1 MKLCDILED
10 VNVRMPHGFEETR
23 LVAWLNLALREI
35 YKVISLRE
43 GIRFPASGQM
53 LYPLPSAVRC
63 DLISEVTVDGKEL
76 TKKRM
81 GEDAAPDSWFKV
93 TEGFIGIYPPPKCG
107 KTISVWYFKRPE
119 RILTAA
125 EAVDMDISY
134 LDQEIELDEDYGEM
148 LRLALLI
155 MIAEARED
163 IALANNYKLSY
174 NMLLNRA
181 RQERYEKD
189 GKYPVTKDVRGGRG

>member
-1 MKLCDILED
+1 MRLYDILED
-10 VNVRMPHGFEETR
+10 VNARMPHAFEESR
-23 LVAWLNLALREI
+23 LISWLNAALREI

-53 LYPLPSAVRC
+53 LYPMPSAVQC
-63 DLISEVTVDGKEL
+63 DLISAITVDNREL

-81 GEDAAPDSWFKV
+81 GEEACLGSWFKV
-93 TEGFIGIYPPPKCG
+93 TEGFIGIYPPPKRG
-107 KTISVWYFKRPE
+107 QTVSVWYFKRPE
-119 RILTAA
+119 RILTAE
-125 EAVDMDISY
+125 EAAAADISY
-134 LDQEIELDEDYGEM
+134 PNQEIELDEDYGEM

-155 MIAEARED
+155 TIAEARED

-174 NMLLNRA
+174 NMLLQRA

-189 GKYPVTKDVRGGRG
+189 GKYPVTKDVRGGKR

>member
-10 VNVRMPHGFEETR
+10 VNARMPHGFEENR
-23 LVAWLNLALREI
+23 IIMWLNTALREI

-43 GIRFPASGQM
+43 GIRFPATGQM
-53 LYPLPSAVRC
+53 LYPMPSAVQC
-63 DLISEVTVDGKEL
+63 DLISAITVDGRAL

-81 GEDAAPDSWFKV
+81 DEDACPGSWFKV
-93 TEGFIGIYPPPKCG
+93 TEGFIGIYPPPGRG
-107 KTISVWYFKRPE
+107 KTISVWYFKKPE

-125 EAVDMDISY
+125 EAMDAGISY
-134 LDQEIELDEDYGEM
+134 PDQEIDLDEDYGEM

-155 MIAEARED
+155 TIAEARED

-174 NMLLNRA
+174 NMLLQRA

-189 GKYPVTKDVRGGRG
+189 GKYPVTKDVRGGKR

>member
-10 VNVRMPHGFEETR
+10 VNARMPHGFEESR
-23 LVAWLNLALREI
+23 LISWLNTALREI
-35 YKVISLRE
+35 YKVISVRE

-53 LYPLPSAVRC
+53 LYPLPGAVRC
-63 DLISEVTVDGKEL
+63 DLISAITVDGREL

-81 GEDAAPDSWFKV
+81 GENACPDSWFKV

-107 KTISVWYFKRPE
+107 KTISVWYFRRPE
-119 RILTAA
+119 RVLTAS
-125 EAVDMDISY
+125 EALDADISY
-134 LDQEIELDEDYGEM
+134 LDQEIALDEDYGEM

-174 NMLLNRA
+174 NMLLSRA

-189 GKYPVTKDVRGGRG
+189 GKYPVTKDVRGGRR